1 MGKPH
6 LLGLA
11 QELIDGIVDCL
22 SERRQDLLHLCTVDK
37 KLRDSAQRQLYRRI
51 NLGLFDSTG
60 LALLIRT
67 VIENPELRV
76 LIRELII
83 RPAGTEPDARMTAAK
98 SYEAWPQSQFN
109 TSEVSDVDLAL
120 VRGCQMRC
128 RSSAAYNLTTMLGLL
143 FYLLPRLKH
152 LDLHQIDIS
161 GPWDGM
167 SNVISHAVEHGPVE
181 YRFLPALKT
190 LRLYG
195 HYDVAA
201 GKAGYSA
208 RGSPPSPVY
217 HLLTLA
223 DPDVLHLNFEGNG
236 YRVLN
241 LLGKHQMLSA
251 RTIIVDDLGR
261 ATGQALLGF
270 LHQCPRV
277 THLTVKLRPP
287 YHWEHDK
294 WVDKGGEVTKYRL
307 DSTLAEH
314 CPQLEEFVVQVN
326 GKNIFFGEDMVG
338 KRLLNRLP
346 KLQKLKKLH
355 VQMESFFAD
364 PLEMN
369 LSGLSFAR
377 ALPTEL
383 EDIFLNATTVSHG
396 WGRALFRNDPTR
408 ALYRQGLINV
418 ITSLSKA
425 HSARRMHF
433 KTVIV
438 VAERVNHADM
448 QRELNRDLW
457 AGTSVRF
464 LMANPQLGTLLWEKG
479 VTSEWLEEQHVLVR

>member
-1 MGKPH
+1 MGKSH

-22 SERRQDLLHLCTVDK
+22 SERRQDLLNLCKVDK
-37 KLRDSAQRQLYRRI
+37 KLRASARRQLYHRI
-51 NLGLFDSTG
+51 NLGLVDSTG

-67 VIENPELRV
+67 VIEKPQLRV
-76 LIRELII
+76 LIHELII
-83 RPAGTEPDARMTAAK
+83 RPAGTDPDARMTAAK

-109 TSEVSDVDLAL
+109 TSEVSGADLAL

-128 RSSAAYNLTTMLGLL
+128 RSSAPYNLTAMLGLL
-143 FYLLPRLKH
+143 FYLLPRLRH

-181 YRFLPALKT
+181 YRFLPALET

-201 GKAGYSA
+201 WKRGYSA
-208 RGSPPSPVY
+208 RGSPSSPVY

-223 DPDVLHLNFEGNG
+223 DPDVLHLNLEGSG

-270 LHQCPRV
+270 LRQCPRV
-277 THLTVKLRPP
+277 THLTMKLRPP

-294 WVDKGGEVTKYRL
+294 WVEKSSEATKYRL
-307 DSTLAEH
+307 DSTLTERCAH
-314 CPQLEEFVVQVN
+314 LEEFVLQVN
-326 GKNIFFGEDMVG
+326 GKNIFFGEEMVG
-338 KRLLNRLP
+338 RRLLNRLP
-346 KLQKLKKLH
+346 QLQKLKKLH

-364 PLEMN
+364 PLEMER
-369 LSGLSFAR
+369 SGLSFAR
-377 ALPTEL
+377 ALPAQL

-408 ALYRQGLINV
+408 ALYRQGLKNV

-425 HSARRMHF
+425 HRAWRMHF
-433 KTVIV
+433 KTIIV

-448 QRELNRDLW
+448 QQEFNRDLW

-464 LMANPQLGTLLWEKG
+464 LMADPKLGALLWDKG
-479 VTSEWLEEQHVLVR
+479 VTREWLEEQRVLVR